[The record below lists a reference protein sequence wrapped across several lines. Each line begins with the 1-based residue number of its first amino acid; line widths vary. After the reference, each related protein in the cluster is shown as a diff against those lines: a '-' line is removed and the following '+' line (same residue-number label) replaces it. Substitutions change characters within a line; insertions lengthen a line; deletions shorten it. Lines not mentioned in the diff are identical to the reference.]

1 MNALESIPVADLIM
15 AARHLTTARQGRK
28 SGVDRALWIASRHY
42 VDRDGSVELPKP
54 IVDRAKELT
63 HENVGSASVEG

>member
-28 SGVDRALWIASRHY
+28 LASIERSGSHHDTMSIVMGPLNCQSQLSI
-42 VDRDGSVELPKP
+42 EPK
-54 IVDRAKELT
+54 
-63 HENVGSASVEG
+63 N